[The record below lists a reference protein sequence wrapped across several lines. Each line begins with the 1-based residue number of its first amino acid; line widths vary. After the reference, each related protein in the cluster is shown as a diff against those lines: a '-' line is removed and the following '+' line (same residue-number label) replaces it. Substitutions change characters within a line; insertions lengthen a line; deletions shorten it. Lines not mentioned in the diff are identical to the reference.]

1 MTNSKTSEDFKNHVL
16 SLGADRCGI
25 APVERFAGAP
35 EGFHPA
41 DIFPEC
47 RSVVIFLKQMPPA
60 IMLAINP
67 VPYSHAASLL
77 YNQLDLIGL
86 EISIFLHRNEYH
98 AIPIPAD
105 RPYLAWNAEKKHGQ
119 AILSMRH
126 AGHLAG
132 LGFLGRNT
140 LLIHPELGNMV
151 YIGAVLTDMEM
162 EADPVL
168 TGLACPPNC
177 NICLEVCPVKALDG
191 TTVNQKLCRHYSGYK
206 NERGFDIYGCNACRR
221 KCPLRTGI
229 KTDKAT

>member
-1 MTNSKTSEDFKNHVL
+1 MNKVVASQEIMHNVL

-35 EGFHPA
+35 EGFQPA

-47 RSVVIFLKQMPPA
+47 RSVVVFLKQMPPA

-67 VPYSHAASLL
+67 IPYSHSASLL
-77 YNQLDLIGL
+77 YSQLDRIGL
-86 EISIFLHRNEYH
+86 ELSTFLHRRGYQ

-105 RPYLAWNAEKKHGQ
+105 IPYLAWNDEKKHGQ

-126 AGHLAG
+126 AGYLAG

-151 YIGAVLTDMEM
+151 YIGAVLTDMEL
-162 EADPVL
+162 EDDPVL
-168 TGLACPPNC
+168 TDLACPPNC
-177 NICLEVCPVKALDG
+177 SICLEICPVKALDG
-191 TTVNQKLCRHYSGYK
+191 TTVNQKLCRYYSGYK
-206 NERGFDIYGCNACRR
+206 NERGFNITGCNACRR

-229 KTDKAT
+229 KTNKTT